1 MELRSGNVYLY
12 TNPSQIAHRKYENEL
27 RRKFICW
34 KNRISNMLHNV
45 CNIHIDDLPDEPY
58 YDMFCEN
65 ITEVQVF
72 YKLYREHILPY
83 EPCNY

>member
-1 MELRSGNVYLY
+1 MELRSGNVYIYL
-12 TNPSQIAHRKYENEL
+12 NSEKLAHLKYQNEL
-27 RRKFICW
+27 NRKFICW
-34 KNRISNMLHNV
+34 KNRISDMLHNV
-45 CNIHIDDLPDEPY
+45 CNVHIDDLPDEPY